1 MLGGLFHP
9 FVGGRRILLRSL
21 PRGVNPLHLVIS
33 GVVGDSNVK
42 DIGCTL
48 CFKEILDQ
56 IGIPGAGEGVK
67 KL

>member
-1 MLGGLFHP
+1 M
-9 FVGGRRILLRSL
+9 
-21 PRGVNPLHLVIS
+21 NPLHLVIS